1 MKHLVVVYET
11 AILQVKIG
19 WTLAIS
25 WGSFIVIYV
34 TEQAV

>member
-25 WGSFIVIYV
+25 WRSFIVIYV
-34 TEQAV
+34 IAQAI